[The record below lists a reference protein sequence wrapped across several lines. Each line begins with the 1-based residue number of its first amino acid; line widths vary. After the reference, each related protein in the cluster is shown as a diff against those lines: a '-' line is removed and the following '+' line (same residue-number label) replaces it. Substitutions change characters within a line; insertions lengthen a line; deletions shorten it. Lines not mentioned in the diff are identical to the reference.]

1 MIIVTYESVNIS
13 SVLEVDP
20 RAQGLIFDLDG
31 TLVDTMNL
39 HLAAWKEV
47 GRQNGFEYPEEL
59 FYRLAGIPTRNIVP
73 IVNAELGLAL
83 DVDAATRAK
92 EEAFLRHLHLAK
104 PLEPVV
110 MLAKKYAGKM
120 PIAIGTGNTR
130 TLTER
135 ILEASGLAGFFSVIV
150 TADDVEHHKPHP
162 ETFLRC
168 ANLLNVPPELCQVF
182 EDGEQ
187 GLEAARRAGMIATDV
202 RPYVVKKVK
211 CGSKKN
217 FT

>member
-1 MIIVTYESVNIS
+1 MIVTYVPSNITS
-13 SVLEVDP
+13 TLDVDKK
-20 RAQGLIFDLDG
+20 AKGLIFDLDG

-59 FYRLAGIPTRNIVP
+59 FYRLAGIPTGKIVP
-73 IVNAELGLAL
+73 IVNAQLGLAL
-83 DVDAATRAK
+83 DVDATTRAK
-92 EEAFLRHLHLAK
+92 EEAFLRNLHLTK

-120 PIAIGTGNTR
+120 PMAIGTGNTR

-135 ILEASGLAGFFSVIV
+135 ILEASGLADFFSVIV

-168 ANLLNVPPELCQVF
+168 AKLLNVPPELCQVF

-202 RPYVVKKVK
+202 RPYVVKKV
-211 CGSKKN
+211 
-217 FT
+217 